1 MQMPKF
7 RKITTD
13 GHPAYRFEL
22 NGKTYE
28 ANRFASGAGAWN
40 VDLIDGKK
48 RTTVVSGKDTRTAA
62 VAAIVDTP
70 QAETTQLDK
79 LADDVAQM
87 NADADKLLADM
98 RVLGSEADKLQAEIA
113 EWGAKVDALTTRTAA
128 DFPKGT
134 RVMSPEGRLGTVN
147 GVDIGRVTLPGHSN
161 YGREY
166 VGVNWDAIKG
176 DMGAN
181 RRSRPFVDE
190 LSPVALLE
198 SPRVGERVTYA
209 VGRRTVNATVTRR
222 TNDAGQVGVV
232 DDGDQ
237 TGTVRF
243 VSPALLTVQ
252 APNLDEL
259 HSEALYENRLRN
271 LLPTV
276 APHNEGHGAGRVAG
290 TLVDPWTWLRRPVLA
305 ADRPVLPVTEPA
317 PGPKCRHGR
326 HLVGGVTGNP
336 IDDCRTARGVEDFG
350 VFNDEGCIYVSG
362 CAVDVANEAVKES
375 EHSEHIT
382 WSKLC
387 TEHEEQP
394 AGTCEECNTDTE

>member
-62 VAAIVDTP
+62 VAVIVDTP
-70 QAETTQLDK
+70 QAKTAQLDK
-79 LADDVAQM
+79 LTDDVAQM
-87 NADADKLLADM
+87 NADADELHADM
-98 RVLGSEADKLQAEIA
+98 RVLGSEANKLRTEIA

-190 LSPVALLE
+190 LSLVALLE

-237 TGTVRF
+237 TGTVRY

-252 APNLDEL
+252 APELDEL
-259 HSEALYENRLRN
+259 HSAALYENRLRN
-271 LLPTV
+271 EL
-276 APHNEGHGAGRVAG
+276 
-290 TLVDPWTWLRRPVLA
+290 LA
-305 ADRPVLPVTEPA
+305 AAA
-317 PGPKCRHGR
+317 PGEPCKHGFR
-326 HLVGGVTGNP
+326 LRPGAKLSIRCEFGHEYGVFGDEGP
-336 IDDCRTARGVEDFG
+336 IDRAD
-350 VFNDEGCIYVSG
+350 
-362 CAVDVANEAVKES
+362 CAVRAANDAARYAAEDDGDTTYEVA
-375 EHSEHIT
+375 II
-382 WSKLC
+382 C
-387 TEHEEQP
+387 PEHEEQR
-394 AGTCEECNTDTE
+394 AVTCEECYAA